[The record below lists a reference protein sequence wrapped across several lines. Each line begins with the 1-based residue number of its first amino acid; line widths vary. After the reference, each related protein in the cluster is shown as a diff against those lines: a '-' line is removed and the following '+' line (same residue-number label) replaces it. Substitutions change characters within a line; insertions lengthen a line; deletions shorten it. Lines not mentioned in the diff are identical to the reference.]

1 VFLRVLLILLLLGS
15 RSLWAQDLPAIQQG
29 FLDLR
34 QADLN
39 STEPIDLVGEWE
51 FYWDRL
57 LSADELNA
65 QTAPKTFRQVPLPWS
80 ESRPGYPAYPA
91 FGKATYR
98 LRILL
103 PPDHSQ
109 LMLRIPETFSSYN
122 IFINGARMKVPTE
135 AGPDIASSK
144 TTRRTVYVPLD
155 STLHELDIVF
165 QVANY
170 ISGTGGVWRSMHLGN
185 TEAIMDVRSAQ
196 QFQMLMA
203 ACALGVMGVYHFILF
218 LFRRDHL
225 DNLWFS
231 LFCFMIFTRSFF
243 VGNDLM
249 IYNLV
254 DEFDWTFSRR
264 IEFASFYLAV
274 CLSVVFV
281 RELFPQDMKGSIVHG
296 FILIIG
302 LATLAVFVLPHVQFR
317 KTLLPMQI
325 TGIAAILYCLV
336 SIACAVRRH
345 RPQARTMMAGFLMM
359 SIGTI
364 HDILNSMFRFATME
378 LASVGVIGCVVTL
391 SIVISK
397 RFSMAFDQLREAQEA
412 IRVHNEQLDQL
423 VKEKT
428 LDIRSV
434 FANIP
439 QAIFAFQRGG
449 YLNAEV
455 SDYFR
460 ELFHPEPLMRA
471 TDLLQRIFAQSQLS
485 SDQIDQITNAV
496 DFCLDGNLLSFQ
508 LNQHVFP
515 HHLIR
520 SMNGQRRSFE
530 LDWNPI
536 VDESGHIQKLLIC
549 MRDTTELTELRMKS
563 LESEKRVKIVAEL
576 LDRNHQQIMTWLEQA
591 IQELQTSQLMQAH
604 ELQTFRDRS
613 KDVLRWLHTQKGN
626 ARGLG
631 LVINASSI
639 HACEQQV
646 LDILEGHSPLR
657 PAEIL
662 GQLLH
667 ELMFTRD
674 ILKSLGARPQGG
686 SGAGSAPVTLCACIT
701 NALQQLDALALRLHK
716 AIPEIQGLDRL
727 QSQHL
732 RLTATLDNTLRGA
745 LNHLLSNI
753 MDHGLEA
760 REERLR
766 LGKPERGQIAFHLL
780 EAKDRWILQLTD
792 DGLGLPRQF
801 IEQRLRR
808 AGRPVPKD
816 PHELAQVLLESGFST
831 RDDVNDI
838 SGRGIG
844 LDAVAA
850 ALEAIGGRFTIATR
864 ERSDAE
870 PQLIFGLE
878 LPKRY
883 FKESEGSLANS
894 NVA

>member
-1 VFLRVLLILLLLGS
+1 VFLRVFLILLAFGS
-15 RSLWAQDLPAIQQG
+15 SSLWAQGQPVIQQG

-34 QADLN
+34 QADL
-39 STEPIDLVGEWE
+39 TRDEVIDLVGEWE
-51 FYWDRL
+51 FYWDRF
-57 LSADELNA
+57 LSSDELRA
-65 QTAPKTFRQVPLPWS
+65 QKEPKAFRYVPLPWS
-80 ESRPGYPAYPA
+80 ESRLGYPAYPA

-103 PPDHSQ
+103 PANHPQ
-109 LMLRIPETFSSYN
+109 LMLRIPETFTSYN
-122 IFINGARMKVPTE
+122 IFINGVRMKVPTE
-135 AGPDIASSK
+135 AGLDAASTQ

-155 STLHELDIVF
+155 STLQELDIVF
-165 QVANY
+165 QVANHV
-170 ISGTGGVWRSMHLGN
+170 SGTGGVWRSMHLGN

-249 IYNLV
+249 IYNIV
-254 DEFDWTFSRR
+254 SEFDWTLSRR
-264 IEFASFYLAV
+264 IEFSTFYLAV
-274 CLSVVFV
+274 AFSVVFV
-281 RELFPQDMKGSIVHG
+281 RELFPQDMKGSIVRG
-296 FILIIG
+296 LMLMIG
-302 LATLAVFVLPHVQFR
+302 LATLAVLILPHVQFR

-325 TGIAAILYCLV
+325 TGICAILFSLAT
-336 SIACAVRRH
+336 IIIAVRH
-345 RPQARTMMAGFLMM
+345 KRPQAKTMMAGFLMM
-359 SIGTI
+359 SVGTI
-364 HDILNSMFRFATME
+364 HDILNSMFRFDTME
-378 LASVGVIGCVVTL
+378 LASIGVIGCVVTI

-460 ELFHPEPLMRA
+460 ALFQPEPAMRA
-471 TDLLQRIFAQSQLS
+471 RDLLQRILAQSQLS
-485 SDQIDQITNAV
+485 PDQIDQITNAV

-520 SMNGQRRSFE
+520 SLNGQRRSFE
-530 LDWNPI
+530 MDWNPI
-536 VDESGHIQKLLIC
+536 IDEAGHIQKLLIC

-576 LDRNHQQIMTWLEQA
+576 LDRNHQQIMTWLEHA
-591 IQELQTSQLMQAH
+591 IRELEDLMKVRADEPQEFQEWS
-604 ELQTFRDRS
+604 RDI
-613 KDVLRWLHTQKGN
+613 LRRLHTHKGN
-626 ARGLG
+626 ARSLG

-639 HACEQQV
+639 HACEQQL
-646 LDILEGHSPLR
+646 LDILEGHSSLR
-657 PAEIL
+657 PPEVL

-674 ILKSLGARPQGG
+674 ILKSLGARSLASQG
-686 SGAGSAPVTLCACIT
+686 SGSSPVTICACVT
-701 NALQQLDALALRLHK
+701 LALQQLDTLALRLDK
-716 AIPEIQGLDRL
+716 ALPEIHGLDLL
-727 QSQHL
+727 QSHHL
-732 RLTATLDNTLRGA
+732 RLTPALENTLRGV
-745 LNHLLSNI
+745 LNHLLTNI
-753 MDHGLEA
+753 MDHGLES

-766 LGKPERGQIAFHLL
+766 LGKPECGQIAFYLQ
-780 EAKDRWILQLTD
+780 EDKSNWILRLTD
-792 DGLGLPRQF
+792 DGLGLPSQLM
-801 IEQRLRR
+801 EQRLRK
-808 AGRPVPKD
+808 AGRDVPKSSQ
-816 PHELAQVLLESGFST
+816 ELAQVLLESGFST
-831 RDDVNDI
+831 KDGVNDL

-850 ALEAIGGRFTIATR
+850 ALEAIGGRLQINTR
-864 ERSDAE
+864 ERSGGAD
-870 PQLIFGLE
+870 PQLIFVLE
-878 LPKRY
+878 LPKRL
-883 FKESEGSLANS
+883 FHGSGKT
-894 NVA
+894 VASVA